1 MWLLLGFAVHHVYSA
16 VMMAMVE
23 KKGTLESIF
32 SGYKFF
38 THSDFAATRSATT
51 RRTDGN

>member
-1 MWLLLGFAVHHVYSA
+1 
-16 VMMAMVE
+16 MMAMVE

-38 THSDFAATRSATT
+38 TRADFEVTRSAIA
-51 RRTDGN
+51 RRKDGI